1 MHAQIFFFFVY
12 LNGLYFFPG
21 DEKEGTIPFHTYFD
35 SKPAL
40 LEAFYD
46 GIVYVALTG
55 QRVAGG
61 KVKRGR

>member
-1 MHAQIFFFFVY
+1 MDCI
-12 LNGLYFFPG
+12 FPG